1 MATILVERVQRLKTG
16 DLSDLC
22 AATIEAIQDGIGFGW
37 VRPPAVQR
45 LENFWRGVTVV
56 PERELFV
63 GRVDGA
69 VAGAV
74 QLVKPVPSFEAGM
87 FSAAIETHFV
97 APWARGHGLARQL
110 LEAAEDRA
118 RELNFS
124 AMRLD
129 VRATQQR
136 AIQLYE
142 SIGYLRWGTLDK
154 YHLVQGQMI
163 AGYFYVKDLG
173 ATRAPALPLP

>member
-1 MATILVERVQRLKTG
+1 MAIISVDRTERVKTA
-16 DLSDLC
+16 DLADLC
-22 AATIEAIQDGIGFGW
+22 AATVEAIQDGIGFGW
-37 VRPPAVQR
+37 VRPPAAQR

-56 PERELFV
+56 PERELFL
-63 GRVDGA
+63 GRIDGT

-97 APWARGHGLARQL
+97 APWGRGHGLAREL
-110 LEAAEDRA
+110 LVAAEERA
-118 RELNFS
+118 RALNFS
-124 AMRLD
+124 VMRLD

-142 SIGYLRWGTLDK
+142 TIGYVRWGTLDK
-154 YHLVQGQMI
+154 YHLVAGQMI

-173 ATRAPALPLP
+173 AAKAPA